1 MLKASRVHVAL
12 QSGQVDE
19 CGICDGLGDSC
30 ALLLALS
37 ASMVL
42 SSEQVSCSV
51 RPLMELEGCAMQGPS
66 KAPPSQYVPSGHCC
80 SQCVSPAH

>member
-1 MLKASRVHVAL
+1 MGGRSSRLPSLGVLQRCPSSRGLTTGQGRGASPKASRVHAAL

-37 ASMVL
+37 ASMTL
-42 SSEQVSCSV
+42 SSEQVS
-51 RPLMELEGCAMQGPS
+51 R
-66 KAPPSQYVPSGHCC
+66 
-80 SQCVSPAH
+80 

>member
-1 MLKASRVHVAL
+1 MHVAL

-37 ASMVL
+37 ASMTL
-42 SSEQVSCSV
+42 SSEQVSCSPRIPV
-51 RPLMELEGCAMQGPS
+51 KLTGCAMHGLPR
-66 KAPPSQYVPSGHCC
+66 APLSQHVTSCH
-80 SQCVSPAH
+80 